1 MLKPVS
7 ILILT
12 LLCGLLGCSK
22 QSATE
27 HQTAPKVSGTGSRES
42 SSFVASS
49 RSLEALSQLTFM
61 EAYKRAA
68 QVNTSPSDVLAG
80 GVLTVPGAALPERQL
95 SLAENAMAYGFTYPT
110 QETRNKPAI
119 LNDDPGFPR
128 RWYRSYIELAGDI
141 QYFEVALGRL
151 PVSGAELLLYIY
163 PELNSEQGLATFLA
177 KSPLEQLDQI
187 GYRINP
193 ATGKLHKSFANQEW
207 EPCGIYA
214 WKPAEEALRNEQPAL
229 AAVFDGQNED
239 LPAALYFRFYGEQE
253 GTVLLDKHLI
263 YSVEEDS
270 RFFDNPC
277 VVHVP
282 AEDGENPIT

>member
-1 MLKPVS
+1 MLKSIS

-12 LLCGLLGCSK
+12 LFCGLLVCSK
-22 QSATE
+22 QSANE
-27 HQTAPKVSGTGSRES
+27 QQTAARASGSGSRETT
-42 SSFVASS
+42 SFVASS
-49 RSLEALSQLTFM
+49 RSLEALSQLSFM
-61 EAYKRAA
+61 EAYQKAA

-80 GVLTVPGAALPERQL
+80 GVLTVPAAALPERQL
-95 SLAENAMAYGFTYPT
+95 SPAENAVAYGFTYPT

-141 QYFEVALGRL
+141 QYFEAAFGRL
-151 PVSGAELLLYIY
+151 PVSGAELLLYLY

-177 KSPLEQLDQI
+177 KSPPEQLDQI

-193 ATGKLHKSFANQEW
+193 ATGMLHSSFANQEW

-214 WKPAEEALRNEQPAL
+214 WKPTEESLRTEQPAF

-253 GTVLLDKHLI
+253 GAVLLDKHMI

-277 VVHVP
+277 VVQVP
-282 AEDGENPIT
+282 AEDGENPPT